1 MQTRFKDGS
10 VMVCGG
16 CSKDA
21 ELQVVGEKQSRKCSV
36 GVAVGK
42 SSTELDDQGRPKT
55 IWCNV
60 VAWHGLASILSLAR
74 KGDPVMV
81 IGKLKTREYNGKE
94 YTDLEAEYV
103 SVASVSAVASHPA
116 TPPADTFQEVE
127 DDGELPF

>member
-1 MQTRFKDGS
+1 MMQTKFKDGS

-16 CSKDA
+16 CAKDA
-21 ELQVVGEKQSRKCSV
+21 ELQIVGEKQNRKCSL
-36 GVAVGK
+36 GIAVGK
-42 SSTELDDQGRPKT
+42 SQELDDQGRPKT

-60 VAWHGLASILSLAR
+60 VAWHGLASLLSIAR

-94 YTDLEAEYV
+94 YTDLEAEWL
-103 SVASVSAVASHPA
+103 SVASVSAAALNPA
-116 TPPADTFQEVE
+116 TPPADSFQEIE